1 MALLLVFLLLE
12 RITQIDMKKS
22 HVYFSFNNLKKTLE
36 NNMSSRRELA
46 NAIRALSM
54 DAVQKAKSG
63 HPGAPMG
70 MADIA
75 EVLWNDHLK
84 HNPTNPEWADRDRFV
99 LSNGHG
105 SMLIYSL
112 LHLSGYDL
120 PMDEL
125 KTFRQLHSKCAGHP
139 EYRYAPGIETTTGP
153 LGQGISNGVGFAM
166 AEKLMADQFNKP
178 GHDIVDHKTYVF
190 MGDGCLMEGV
200 SHEACSLAG
209 TWGLG
214 NLIAFWDDNNIS
226 IDGHIDAWYT
236 DDTVKRFEAY
246 QWHVQSVDGHDS
258 DAINAAIEAA
268 KKVTDK
274 PSLICCKTII
284 GFGSPNKSGSH
295 DCHGAALGDEEVALT
310 RKELGWTP
318 APFEIPADIY
328 AGWDAKAKGTE
339 AEKSWD
345 TKFAAYAAEYPEL
358 AAEFKRRMA
367 GDLPANWKAATDAM
381 IAETNDAA
389 ANLASRQASQK
400 TIAALAPVL
409 PEFLGGS
416 ADLTGSNLTSCDSF
430 THVDGKKPGN
440 YISYG
445 VREFG
450 MFAIMN
456 GMSLHGGL
464 IPFGGTFHMFSDYA
478 KSAFRMAALM
488 KIRTIAVLTHD
499 SIGQGEDGPTHQPIE
514 NTSAMRYIPNMD
526 VWRPADST
534 EVAVAWTA
542 AVERMD
548 GPSSLVLSRQGI
560 PGRKHAA
567 ADFAAIRKGAY
578 VLSEAKGDAVAIIIG
593 TGSELDLAA
602 QAQVALAAEGI
613 NVRVVSM
620 PSTNVFDRQDQ
631 AYKDSVLTPG
641 VKRIAV
647 EAGVTDFWRKY
658 VGLEGAVVG
667 IDTFGESAPGG
678 VLMEYFGFTVD
689 NVVKTV
695 KEVL

>member
-1 MALLLVFLLLE
+1 MA
-12 RITQIDMKKS
+12 T
-22 HVYFSFNNLKKTLE
+22 
-36 NNMSSRRELA
+36 RRHLA

-54 DAVQKAKSG
+54 DAVQKANSG

-75 EVLWNDHLK
+75 EVLWNDHMK
-84 HNPTNPEWADRDRFV
+84 HNPNNPKWADRDRFI

-120 PMDEL
+120 PMESIS
-125 KTFRQLHSKCAGHP
+125 TFRQLHSQCAGHP
-139 EYRYAPGIETTTGP
+139 EYGYAPGVETTTGP
-153 LGQGISNGVGFAM
+153 LGQGITNGVGFAM

-178 GHDIVDHKTYVF
+178 GHDIVNHHTYVF

-200 SHEACSLAG
+200 SHEACALAG

-226 IDGHIDAWYT
+226 IDGHIDGWYT

-246 QWHVQSVDGHDS
+246 GWHVQSVDGHDA
-258 DAINAAIEAA
+258 DAINKAITEA
-268 KKVTDK
+268 KKVTDR

-284 GFGSPNKSGSH
+284 GYGSPNKCSSH
-295 DCHGAALGDEEVALT
+295 DCHGAALGEEEVALT
-310 RKELGWTP
+310 RKQLGWEYE
-318 APFEIPADIY
+318 PFVIPEDVY
-328 AGWDAKAKGTE
+328 AGWNAKDKGDAAE
-339 AEKSWD
+339 AAWNE
-345 TKFAAYAAEYPEL
+345 KFAAYEKEYPEL

-367 GDLPANWKAATDAM
+367 GELPANWKQATDAF
-381 IAETNDAA
+381 IAETNEKAES
-389 ANLASRQASQK
+389 LASRQASQK
-400 TIAALAPVL
+400 AITALAPIL

-416 ADLTGSNLTSCDSF
+416 ADLTGSNLTSCPSF
-430 THVDGKKPGN
+430 KHVSGKEPGN

-450 MFAIMN
+450 MYAIMN
-456 GMSLHGGL
+456 GMALHGGL
-464 IPFGGTFHMFSDYA
+464 LPFGGTFHMFSDYA
-478 KSAFRMAALM
+478 KSALRMAALM
-488 KIRTIAVLTHD
+488 KQRTIAVLTHD

-514 NTSAMRYIPNMD
+514 NTAGLRYIPNMD
-526 VWRPADST
+526 VWRPADSV
-534 EVAVAWTA
+534 EVAVAWTC

-548 GPSSLVLSRQGI
+548 GPTSLVLSRQGI
-560 PGRKHAA
+560 PGRKHDAS
-567 ADFAAIRKGAY
+567 DFDAIRKGAY
-578 VLSEAKGDAVAIIIG
+578 VLSEAKGGKADVILIA
-593 TGSELDLAA
+593 TGSEVDLAA
-602 QAQVALAAEGI
+602 KAQEALAEEGI
-613 NVRVVSM
+613 NARVVSM

-641 VKRIAV
+641 VKRVSV

-658 VGLEGAVVG
+658 VGLEGGTVG

-678 VLMEYFGFTVD
+678 VLMKHFGFTVE

-695 KEVL
+695 KSVL